1 MKPQQDTKMNTKQ
14 TPEQAAMD
22 ALRVYV
28 ALDPCLPYDDGLGA
42 KHAAARQ
49 TIIKAFQDR
58 AELLAAME
66 GIFLWGNRFQL
77 MPSHLREKVIAAI
90 EKAKS

>member
-1 MKPQQDTKMNTKQ
+1 MNTKQ
-14 TPEQAAMD
+14 TPEQAAHE
-22 ALRVYV
+22 ALSFIDNDMVYTQEQW
-28 ALDPCLPYDDGLGA
+28 D
-42 KHAAARQ
+42 KRQ
-49 TIIKAFQDR
+49 SIIKAFQDR